1 MYSYTGTGANG
12 TGLPSAKRLQVNEPA
27 NATIGSHNYSGTATA
42 NLDTKFT
49 YNTEGKMISMSY
61 PATGLSNAPVAGPS
75 YNYSYDSMYRLSGMT
90 ISGGGTMVSGVS
102 YNAANQLLT
111 INYGTA
117 ETRTYNAL
125 NQLVTLS
132 AQNGATTVENL
143 TYNYPSGANNGKLS
157 SMYNAV
163 SGETITYTYD
173 SLNRIATASDC
184 TLSSGCTQHN
194 SSGPSCTASTVLGTC
209 CPRP

>member
-1 MYSYTGTGANG
+1 MD
-12 TGLPSAKRLQVNEPA
+12 L
-27 NATIGSHNYSGTATA
+27 
-42 NLDTKFT
+42 
-49 YNTEGKMISMSY
+49 
-61 PATGLSNAPVAGPS
+61 
-75 YNYSYDSMYRLSGMT
+75 
-90 ISGGGTMVSGVS
+90 SGGGTLVNGVS

-111 INYGTA
+111 INYGTS

-184 TLSSGCTQHN
+184 TLSSGCTQAQLQWAEQYGFDSFGN
-194 SSGPSCTASTVLGTC
+194 LLSKTITAGSGAPNLSQAVHTSNNQIVGGKLRCQRQHHIHQQRC
-209 CPRP
+209 CRLHARL